1 MSESKA
7 KMPKYKHFYKNKQ
20 TSLSIINLKKQN
32 AYLEKT
38 LNELSHHHSELFKLV
53 ERLLS
58 LEAVRLESSQQ
69 LKDKNTTMALLS
81 DQLSNKRRKLADVL
95 TKERL
100 SSFFREVEEMKDKLV
115 CISSRCQQ
123 LTNKVEEAKESNADV
138 QGSETNIIELQKKL
152 DDALEKNKQWL
163 DYDQQREAYVRAILA
178 RMLWLEKQLKEA
190 NWACSQQH
198 NANHSDEK
206 RKIKQVTEYFEGLL
220 QRAND
225 ELDLMKEQVSVTQQA
240 LTEAQKECKE
250 KQNKVEEVEQ
260 QLQIELNSRKP
271 DQFSDNEEQWLK
283 GEAKD
288 LQGRLN
294 KEKRRSAALELQT
307 SLLQRFMVNHHEKT
321 QENIGVLERTIE
333 ISSQDLQ
340 DEKQNSSYLK
350 KQLFRALKKLQYKG
364 KYRTTRSSDQVD
376 HQDHSSCV
384 AALAPTQPW
393 RNILPPSPHSN
404 LLDDSVLECPGCR
417 SVYPA
422 SQYKDLL
429 DHIDWCL
436 D

>member
-1 MSESKA
+1 
-7 KMPKYKHFYKNKQ
+7 
-20 TSLSIINLKKQN
+20 
-32 AYLEKT
+32 
-38 LNELSHHHSELFKLV
+38 
-53 ERLLS
+53 
-58 LEAVRLESSQQ
+58 
-69 LKDKNTTMALLS
+69 
-81 DQLSNKRRKLADVL
+81 
-95 TKERL
+95 
-100 SSFFREVEEMKDKLV
+100 
-115 CISSRCQQ
+115 
-123 LTNKVEEAKESNADV
+123 
-138 QGSETNIIELQKKL
+138 IELQKKL

-198 NANHSDEK
+198 NANHSDGELQGQWAVGK
-206 RKIKQVTEYFEGLL
+206 DYWEYDMIRWVTNKLVC
-220 QRAND
+220 R
-225 ELDLMKEQVSVTQQA
+225 
-240 LTEAQKECKE
+240 CKE

-294 KEKRRSAALELQT
+294 KEKRRSAALELQVCTVHHNRRFVDVMPMGSHEIKSNSPSQT

-321 QENIGVLERTIE
+321 QENIGVLERT
-333 ISSQDLQ
+333 
-340 DEKQNSSYLK
+340 
-350 KQLFRALKKLQYKG
+350 
-364 KYRTTRSSDQVD
+364 
-376 HQDHSSCV
+376 
-384 AALAPTQPW
+384 PW